1 MKSLQPVTGVRY
13 DQIDA
18 LKGIAIFL
26 VVLGHSIIY
35 YPVNLHED
43 TACEFIFQWLSSV
56 HMQLF
61 FVISGFCFSF
71 RGTYKAY
78 IWKKAARLMVPY
90 IVFNIIDIFPRS
102 LLPNMVNRPRGMGE
116 SLYKI
121 LFDGGEYW
129 FLYTLF
135 IIFLIYPV
143 VYKYL
148 HKSAY
153 TALALLLLELGLSY
167 IPIPF
172 SVFRL
177 QSVVQYLFYFSLGVV
192 IRQFFGGRVF
202 ESEYSGTRPVLLI
215 AALSI
220 EWVILLRVNAA
231 YTVIALTGILV
242 CSLCVQCKTVVR
254 IFKPFGKYSLQLYL
268 FNGYLLVVSRSITVS
283 MLGIRNPFV
292 IIAFNM
298 LIDFGLSY
306 LIIKY
311 VCERIRIARVLMGM
325 RA

>member
-1 MKSLQPVTGVRY
+1 MKPAAGGRY

-26 VVLGHSIIY
+26 VVLGHSVIY
-35 YPVNLHED
+35 YPVNLHENA
-43 TACEFIFQWLSSV
+43 ACEFLFQWLSSV

-61 FVISGFCFSF
+61 FVISGFCFSVPE
-71 RGTYKAY
+71 RYGAY
-78 IWKKAARLMVPY
+78 VWKKVRRLMVPY
-90 IVFNIIDIFPRS
+90 VVFNAADILPRS
-102 LLPNMVNRPRGMGE
+102 LLPQLVNRPRGLGE

-121 LFDGGEYW
+121 VFDGGEYW

-135 IIFLIYPV
+135 IIFLIYPAI
-143 VYKYL
+143 YKYL
-148 HKSAY
+148 HRNVY
-153 TALALLLLELGLSY
+153 TALALLILEAGLPY
-167 IPIPF
+167 LPLPC
-172 SVFRL
+172 SVFRV
-177 QSVVQYLFYFSLGVV
+177 QSVAQYLFYFSLGAV
-192 IRQFFGGRVF
+192 IKQFFGGRVF
-202 ESEYSGTRPVLLI
+202 QAEYGRTGVFPLI

-220 EWVILLRVNAA
+220 EWVLLLRMNAS
-231 YTVIALTGILV
+231 YMVMALTGLLV
-242 CSLCVQCKTVVR
+242 FYLCVQYRGVVE

-268 FNGYLLVVSRSITVS
+268 FNGYLLVVSRTIAVSIA
-283 MLGIRNPFV
+283 GIRNPAV

-311 VCERIRIARVLMGM
+311 VCERFRFVRVLMGM